1 VFLRRDRRF
10 SPTDERKAR
19 ETEPEGPRVRR
30 GAAHVRVNHVSTV
43 LCTRA
48 ARGIQRP
55 MPAVLRIA
63 ILLAAIAA
71 GAAAPDGSAPR
82 TPERPVEVRSRTASG
97 TTFSG
102 TVTSWDR
109 DALSGSFGERRWLEL
124 PPAEIRRVFLQL
136 MDKSAAPDWLMLGEL
151 LASAEGAAR
160 QADDAFAQARRKGA
174 TAADVDAARGRAA
187 RAAAARR
194 ERERM
199 DGERRLQDEALPD
212 GATAE
217 PWPVLTDAERA
228 KAAEAMR
235 EEAAA
240 VLATAGIAGRTV
252 ETERFV
258 LAGDLPQ
265 ADLERFAAQL
275 DRMYSRVAGMLAVP
289 EGVNLF
295 WGKAVILCF
304 ERQETFRMVEA
315 AAFNHHAPP
324 SLRGIC
330 HMRGPKVTISIY
342 RGTDEQEFASTL
354 VHETLHGLMHRY
366 ATPVRL
372 PDWANEG
379 FAEWVARECVP
390 GSRVDAVRRPP
401 GLRYLRQGGDAAR
414 VLSMDSADGSWPGP
428 DAVGYAVGYLLV
440 DLMIADRPSRFGAWA
455 KAVKGGKPW
464 RQALAEDFGVDAD
477 RLAASASQ
485 WFKVNDGAP
494 RQPSV
499 R

>member
-1 VFLRRDRRF
+1 
-10 SPTDERKAR
+10 
-19 ETEPEGPRVRR
+19 
-30 GAAHVRVNHVSTV
+30 
-43 LCTRA
+43 
-48 ARGIQRP
+48 
-55 MPAVLRIA
+55 MPAVRRTLLA
-63 ILLAAIAA
+63 IAAIAA
-71 GAAAPDGSAPR
+71 AVAASTSTAATGG
-82 TPERPVEVRSRTASG
+82 TLERPIEIKVKTPAGVVIAGRL
-97 TTFSG
+97 
-102 TVTSWDR
+102 TSWS
-109 DALSGSFGERRWLEL
+109 ATGIEGSFGSRRWDEL
-124 PPAEIRRVFLQL
+124 VAGDAKRVFALV
-136 MDKSAAPDWLMLGEL
+136 MDRKSVADWLALGEVL
-151 LASAEGAAR
+151 LAAKDGGKL
-160 QADDAFAQARRKGA
+160 ADDALAQAKRLGA
-174 TAADVDAARGRAA
+174 HAADIDAARARGTAGHAA
-187 RAAAARR
+187 RE

-199 DGERRLQDEALPD
+199 DRERRLQDEALPD

-217 PWPVLTDAERA
+217 PGPVLTDAERA

>member
-1 VFLRRDRRF
+1 
-10 SPTDERKAR
+10 
-19 ETEPEGPRVRR
+19 
-30 GAAHVRVNHVSTV
+30 
-43 LCTRA
+43 
-48 ARGIQRP
+48 
-55 MPAVLRIA
+55 MPAVLRVA
-63 ILLAAIAA
+63 VLLAAIAA
-71 GAAAPDGSAPR
+71 GTARSDDPPPR
-82 TPERPVEVRSRTASG
+82 APERPVEVRSRTASG

-109 DALSGSFGERRWLEL
+109 DSVSGSFGERRWLEL
-124 PPAEIRRVFLQL
+124 PSAEIRRLFLQL
-136 MDKSAAPDWLMLGEL
+136 MDKSAAPDWLLLGEL

-160 QADDAFAQARRKGA
+160 QADDAFAQAKRKGA
-174 TAADVDAARGRAA
+174 SDADVEAARARAA
-187 RAAAARR
+187 RAAAERR

-199 DGERRLQDEALPD
+199 DVERRLREEALPD

-217 PWPVLTDAERA
+217 PWPVLSDAERA

-235 EEAAA
+235 EEVAS
-240 VLATAGIAGRTV
+240 VLATAGIAGQSV
-252 ETERFV
+252 ETDRFV
-258 LAGDLPQ
+258 LAGDLPL
-265 ADLERFAAQL
+265 ADLERLAAGL
-275 DRMYSRVAGMLAVP
+275 DRMYSRVSGMLAVP

-295 WGKAVILCF
+295 WGKAAILCF

-315 AAFNHHAPP
+315 AAFNHHAPA

-330 HMRGPKVTISIY
+330 HVRGPKVTISVY

-372 PDWANEG
+372 PEWANEG

-401 GLRYLRQGGDAAR
+401 GLRFLRQGGDPAQ
-414 VLSMDSADGSWPGP
+414 VLSMDSSDGSWPGP
-428 DAVGYAVGYLLV
+428 DAVGYSVGYLLV

-464 RQALAEDFGVDAD
+464 RQALAEDFGVDAGQ
-477 RLAASASQ
+477 LAASASR
-485 WFKVNDGAP
+485 WFRVNDGAP